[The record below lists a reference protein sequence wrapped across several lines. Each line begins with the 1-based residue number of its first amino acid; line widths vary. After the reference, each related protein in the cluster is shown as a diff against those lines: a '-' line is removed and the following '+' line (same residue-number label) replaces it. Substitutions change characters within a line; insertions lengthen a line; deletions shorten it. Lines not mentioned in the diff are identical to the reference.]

1 MVMTDVGLAVCV
13 PPGGQIA
20 NLEIRVLVFRLQGGD
35 YSSGGSHPFNLVVE
49 N

>member
-1 MVMTDVGLAVCV
+1 MVMTDVGLAVCD
-13 PPGGQIA
+13 PPGGQIV
-20 NLEIRVLVFRLQGGD
+20 NLEIRVPVFRLQGDD